1 MENYLYAGARIRT
14 LENATVGADRLER
27 LLSCSSIAD
36 CVLRLEEWGVSVLR
50 TPDGAFD
57 REATLEK
64 RLSDAYAEVL
74 SSPEDAD
81 FARIWLLPYDCCNIK
96 SAIKCRKRGIS
107 CERMLI
113 PVYGGIPTDTVRHA
127 IEKHDYASL
136 PASFATAAR
145 EAAEELAQTSDPR
158 CVDRIL
164 DAACYAEM
172 LRLAQKSGVSLAK
185 RLVEKRIDLTNIMLA
200 LRACKMGGACAMQTM
215 DAFFLPGGEITKKD
229 LAEWMQAGADELIE
243 RLYYTPCEQFS
254 KLAQATDRSLA
265 QLERVADDVL
275 MELAREAKTIPFG
288 AEVLIGFL
296 IGREYEVKNLRI
308 LLAGKSVGLDAGAL
322 KERMRLNYV

>member
-14 LENATVGADRLER
+14 LENAAVGAERLEH
-27 LLSCSSIAD
+27 LLSCDSVAD
-36 CVLRLEEWGVSVLR
+36 CVLRLEEWGITVLR

-74 SSPEDAD
+74 SSPEDAG
-81 FARIWLLPYDCCNIK
+81 FARLWLLPYDCCNVK

-107 CERMLI
+107 CEPMLI
-113 PVYGGIPTDTVRHA
+113 PIYGGIPTDTVRRA
-127 IEKHDYASL
+127 IERRDYACL
-136 PASFATAAR
+136 PASLAIAAR
-145 EAAEELAQTSDPR
+145 TAAEELAQTSDPR

-172 LRLAQKSGVSLAK
+172 LRLAKESGIPLAK
-185 RLVEKRIDLTNIMLA
+185 RLVRKRIDLTNIMLT
-200 LRACKMGGACAMQTM
+200 LRVSRMGGTCAMQTL
-215 DAFFLPGGEITKKD
+215 DDFFLAGGEIDKKD
-229 LAEWMQAGADELIE
+229 LTEWMQAGTDVLID

-254 KLAQATDRSLA
+254 KRARETDLSLV

-275 MELAREAKTIPFG
+275 MELAREAKAIPLG

-308 LLAGKSVGLDAGAL
+308 LLAGKSIGLDANAL
-322 KERMRLNYV
+322 RERMRLSYV